1 MECLSCYEVFDE
13 ALHLPLNLECGHTFC
28 RSCVAEITR
37 DSSKLAQCSVCRRNL
52 SSFISVEQL
61 PRNYHALELAK
72 SLREKQNFFEF
83 CHTHSNEPERF
94 FCSTCKKGIC
104 ASCIGQH
111 SKHVIVSQE
120 FSPSVVKERLLN
132 MKKWG
137 KEEAKRLAI
146 RATYANDKL
155 SVLKASSAREMEKAH
170 EMTSQVLNR
179 LSEEKDSIVKVFN
192 EYTDQRITELKSTLS
207 QISSQIKELSDIKE
221 EVDLIENRI
230 RDVKGSSKEQWIID
244 QVDSIERRLSEVL
257 ESLVVPKEIAES
269 LKVEFNAKYEEG
281 LARLATINK
290 ETTEHT
296 VILLSDSSTVV
307 TYEVES
313 REWSSVKLKG
323 DCRPSN
329 FCTAH
334 VLGDHAV
341 LVGGSLSSE
350 VQKLDFRSLELKV
363 VGRLLEARG
372 EHTSTLFE
380 NQIFIFGG
388 FNRETNRFL
397 NTCEVFSLD
406 DLKSR
411 PVAPM
416 LHARSGHFSVQHQG

>member
-1 MECLSCYEVFDE
+1 
-13 ALHLPLNLECGHTFC
+13 
-28 RSCVAEITR
+28 
-37 DSSKLAQCSVCRRNL
+37 
-52 SSFISVEQL
+52 
-61 PRNYHALELAK
+61 
-72 SLREKQNFFEF
+72 
-83 CHTHSNEPERF
+83 
-94 FCSTCKKGIC
+94 
-104 ASCIGQH
+104 
-111 SKHVIVSQE
+111 
-120 FSPSVVKERLLN
+120 

-179 LSEEKDSIVKVFN
+179 LSEEKESIVKVFN

-230 RDVKGSSKEQWIID
+230 RDVKGSAKEQWIID